1 MQSTRNTTPSDE
13 FFPSDAVLLRCYGGA
28 TEVRLSSD
36 ACASEV
42 LVRCVGGASESENG
56 APQTQFGL
64 LSNTEMDMHQTSS
77 TTPIQIRCFQLVV
90 QPMCYGGVGAPTHVR
105 LKCL

>member
-1 MQSTRNTTPSDE
+1 MR
-13 FFPSDAVLLRCYGGA
+13 R
-28 TEVRLSSD
+28 SSD

-42 LVRCVGGASESENG
+42 LVRCAGGASESENG

-77 TTPIQIRCFQLVV
+77 TTPIQIRCFQLVSS
-90 QPMCYGGVGAPTHVR
+90 GLPTEVR
-105 LKCL
+105 RSSDACASEVLVRCV